1 MNWQENPFYILQIP
15 MTAAKSVINDKT
27 DDLCFDDPDHEE
39 KYEEARSLLSNPQK
53 RISAEIRWF
62 PGISDSED
70 RKLKADLSQGKPLS
84 GIFANDLVHM
94 NALIYNLSCEKEDQM
109 IIVLAEI
116 DRLYQ
121 KISLEDI
128 RMWINATRQ
137 KAHITPIQ
145 NTEILRTDWNEIRN
159 DVRSAVQ
166 SVVKGMRRERYTR
179 FANELAKQTFGRKDF
194 GVILEDFFSTYQLD
208 MNAFIMEKKEKIS
221 QLIQCVADSPNEKNI
236 KDLEMEIQPFS
247 SVIRPVAMMQEAK
260 GIDDSAGAFEIYR
273 KVYDLS
279 VDFYKEDKDKYA
291 LLLLQLL
298 NRAFSYVRWIK
309 KQLDNDIP
317 IVQEAV
323 DANQGTAVFEEA
335 NKAIREILDEED
347 KKLYFEK
354 GHNGQI
360 MSFYR
365 NEFSNCYRKVID
377 EFIKRNGYRPD
388 EYKIICYGAGLIY
401 KQMASSLTWADRYDL
416 AFELLQYAYQYA
428 HDSEDQELI
437 KKIQDEKNNVHASLE
452 TQEKSKNKRKEELSP
467 ASTSSYSHPRTPSSS
482 QKPAK
487 ESDDSSS
494 GSGGC
499 LLMLLFAVIGGA
511 IGGPFGFFVGI
522 FLGSYLSSND

>member
-1 MNWQENPFYILQIP
+1 

-62 PGISDSED
+62 PGISDAEE
-70 RKLKADLSQGKPLS
+70 RKLKADLLQRKPLL

-94 NALIYNLSCEKEDQM
+94 NALIYNLSCEKDDQM
-109 IIVLAEI
+109 IIVLAQI

-121 KISLEDI
+121 NISLEDV

-145 NTEILRTDWNEIRN
+145 NTEILHTEWNEVRN
-159 DVRSAVQ
+159 DVRSAVH
-166 SVVKGMRRERYTR
+166 SVVKEMRRERYTR

-208 MNAFIMEKKEKIS
+208 MNAFIIEKQEKIS
-221 QLIQCVADSPNEKNI
+221 QIIQRVSDSPNEENI
-236 KDLEMEIQPFS
+236 KELEMEIQPFS

-260 GIDDSAGAFEIYR
+260 GIDDSAGAFGIYR

-279 VDFYKEDKDKYA
+279 VDFYKADKDVYA

-298 NRAFSYVRWIK
+298 KRAFSYIKWIK
-309 KQLDNDIP
+309 KQLEHDIP
-317 IVQEAV
+317 IVQESV

-335 NKAIREILDEED
+335 NKAIKEILDEED
-347 KKLYFEK
+347 KKLYFQN

-365 NEFSNCYRKVID
+365 NEFSNCYRKVIE
-377 EFIKRNGYRPD
+377 EFIKRDGYRPE

-401 KQMASSLTWADRYDL
+401 KQMAASLTWADRYDL

-428 HDSEDQELI
+428 CDSEDQELI
-437 KKIQDEKNNVHASLE
+437 KKIQDEKNNTHDSWKAQKQS
-452 TQEKSKNKRKEELSP
+452 KRKKEIVP
-467 ASTSSYSHPRTPSSS
+467 TPSYSPPRTSSSS
-482 QKPAK
+482 QTPVK

-494 GSGGC
+494 GGGGC
-499 LLMLLFAVIGGA
+499 LLILLFAVVGGA

-522 FLGSYLSSND
+522 FLGSYLSSHD

>member
-15 MTAAKSVINDKT
+15 MTATKSVINDKT

-70 RKLKADLSQGKPLS
+70 RKLKTDLSQGKPLS
-84 GIFANDLVHM
+84 GNFVNDLVHM

-121 KISLEDI
+121 NISLEDV

-137 KAHITPIQ
+137 KAHITLIQ
-145 NTEILRTDWNEIRN
+145 NTEILRTEWNEVRN
-159 DVRSAVQ
+159 DVRSAVH
-166 SVVKGMRRERYTR
+166 SVVKEMRRERYTR

-208 MNAFIMEKKEKIS
+208 MNAFIIEEQEKIS
-221 QLIQCVADSPNEKNI
+221 QIIQCVADSPNEENI
-236 KDLEMEIQPFS
+236 KRLEMEIQPFS

-260 GIDDSAGAFEIYR
+260 GIDDSAGAFGIYR

-279 VDFYKEDKDKYA
+279 VDFYKADKDVYA

-298 NRAFSYVRWIK
+298 KRAFSYIKWIK
-309 KQLDNDIP
+309 KQLEHDIP
-317 IVQEAV
+317 IVQKSV

-335 NKAIREILDEED
+335 NKAIKEILDEED
-347 KKLYFEK
+347 KKLYFQH

-365 NEFSNCYRKVID
+365 NEFSNCYRKVIE
-377 EFIKRNGYRPD
+377 EFIKRDGYRSE

-401 KQMASSLTWADRYDL
+401 KQMAASLTWADRYDL

-428 HDSEDQELI
+428 CDSEDQELI
-437 KKIQDEKNNVHASLE
+437 KKIQDEKNNVHDSWEAQKQS
-452 TQEKSKNKRKEELSP
+452 KRKKETSP
-467 ASTSSYSHPRTPSSS
+467 KTTSSYSPLRTSSSS
-482 QKPAK
+482 QTPAK
-487 ESDDSSS
+487 ESDNSSS
-494 GSGGC
+494 GDIGC
-499 LLMLLFAVIGGA
+499 LFMLLLTAIGAA
-511 IGGPFGFFVGI
+511 IGGPIGFFAAV
-522 FLGSYLSSND
+522 FLGVIFSNRD